1 MPHMPLSPTSGLLLS
16 VKEKHYG
23 QGGEKV
29 QGNGVQK
36 SIPWCWNTELMAVAS
51 LKFPGRSEVG
61 EEKPDSVQQ
70 IERVSTVIYT
80 TVYTDALVL
89 L

>member
-1 MPHMPLSPTSGLLLS
+1 
-16 VKEKHYG
+16 
-23 QGGEKV
+23 
-29 QGNGVQK
+29 
-36 SIPWCWNTELMAVAS
+36 MAVAS